1 MNTVSIFSSVL
12 TKSLKLNIVAFHS
25 KVFKLVNDSQRFMRS
40 NLAHEDVPTQID
52 ALLKTFSH
60 FQQIYTRATK
70 KTCLQSEF
78 FFPLR
83 RFSWKGCY
91 WITRQTWVFWHLPK
105 LFLWFEAFHYKRWCQ
120 CSVVWHESRWL
131 AEKVVCSI
139 SAFQTA
145 WRRSSCEGETKTYIV
160 GGTKK

>member
-12 TKSLKLNIVAFHS
+12 TKSLKLNILTFHS
-25 KVFKLVNDSQRFMRS
+25 KVFKLVNDSQQFMRS
-40 NLAHEDVPTQID
+40 NLAREDVPTQID

-60 FQQIYTRATK
+60 FQQIYKSNK
-70 KTCLQSEF
+70 KM
-78 FFPLR
+78 R